1 MSDYVLLDIRREN
14 QIATIELKRIEAHI
28 REKMREGKRGGAQRA
43 AEVGRA
49 LNELRDDHS
58 VRVIVI
64 TGREDVFT
72 IPPSSYG
79 HHGDPGNDWDILNGV
94 TRAVEAMCTIEK
106 PVIAKVN
113 GHAVGFGANLVLAC
127 DFIVARED
135 AIIADHHMSAGEL
148 VIDGEV
154 KGSADHCMVTGD
166 GGAVFAPLKMPLA
179 LAKEYLMLARPFTAK
194 ELAAMGVVNYAVPAA
209 ELDAKTDEIAQR
221 LLKRNAYALALTKRV
236 LNKQLMES
244 FSRVH
249 DAALGYEFL
258 NFYMQTPQA
267 KELGQ
272 GRGEGTL

>member
-1 MSDYVLLDIRREN
+1 MSDYALVNIVRDN
-14 QIATIELKRIEAHI
+14 QVATIELLRIEKHLRDKTRA
-28 REKMREGKRGGAQRA
+28 GKRGGAQRA

-49 LNELRDDHS
+49 LNELRDDDG

-64 TGREDVFT
+64 TGKDDVFT

-79 HHGDPGNDWDILNGV
+79 HHGNPGGDWDIMSGV

-127 DFIVARED
+127 DFIIARED
-135 AIIADHHMSAGEL
+135 AVIADHHMSCGEL
-148 VIDGEV
+148 IIDG
-154 KGSADHCMVTGD
+154 KMAGSAEHCMVTGD
-166 GGAVFAPLKMPLA
+166 GGAVFAPLKMPLNI
-179 LAKEYLMLARPFTAK
+179 AKEYLMLARPFTAK

-221 LLKRNAYALALTKRV
+221 LLKRNAYALAMTKRV
-236 LNKQLMES
+236 LNKQMLAQ
-244 FSRVH
+244 FNLVH
-249 DAALGYEFL
+249 DASLSYEFL

-267 KELGQ
+267 RDLAK
-272 GRGEGTL
+272 GRGE

>member
-1 MSDYVLLDIRREN
+1 MSDYSLLNIERSG
-14 QIATIELKRIEAHI
+14 QIATIELIRIEKHL
-28 REKMREGKRGGAQRA
+28 REQQGRGKRGGAQRA

-49 LNELRDDHS
+49 LNELRDDNT

-64 TGREDVFT
+64 TGRDDVFT

-79 HHGDPGNDWDILNGV
+79 HHGSPGSDWDIMSGV

-127 DFIVARED
+127 DFIIARED
-135 AIIADHHMSAGEL
+135 AIIADHHMSCGEL
-148 VIDGEV
+148 IIDGKV
-154 KGSADHCMVTGD
+154 AGSAEHCMVTGD
-166 GGAVFAPLKMPLA
+166 GGAVFAPLKMPMNI
-179 LAKEYLMLARPFTAK
+179 AKEYLMLARPFTAK